1 MDKTLYCSSSFPV
14 RRIFCI
20 FLETDGTDVMKN
32 TNEKMQSSDEGK
44 ELLPNEQND
53 NKVSDYPVLL
63 VVYSVIATAVLVFLL
78 WAFPNPFV
86 MLLPFFV
93 PKVIQIILKKEPP
106 PNQRDSKVIRL
117 ILLFSLFVCTIVST
131 LFFTD
136 STDTAL
142 GMRYAL
148 LCFNTVLGISVF
160 SRFSMPR
167 HWTVSVVVLYSV
179 QLIWVIERFLANP
192 GM

>member
-1 MDKTLYCSSSFPV
+1 
-14 RRIFCI
+14 
-20 FLETDGTDVMKN
+20 
-32 TNEKMQSSDEGK
+32 MQEHDNSK
-44 ELLPNEQND
+44 ELLQDEPNAN
-53 NKVSDYPVLL
+53 NMSDYPILL
-63 VVYSVIATAVLVFLL
+63 VIYSAIATATLVFLL
-78 WAFPNPFV
+78 WVFSNPFV

-93 PKVIQIILKKEPP
+93 PKLILAILKKESPP
-106 PNQRDSKVIRL
+106 SLRDSKVIRL

-131 LFFTD
+131 LFFAG
-136 STDTAL
+136 STDAAF

-160 SRFSMPR
+160 FRFSMPR

>member
-1 MDKTLYCSSSFPV
+1 MQKEDGAKD
-14 RRIFCI
+14 
-20 FLETDGTDVMKN
+20 FLPD
-32 TNEKMQSSDEGK
+32 
-44 ELLPNEQND
+44 EQNAD
-53 NKVSDYPVLL
+53 KVSDYPAVL
-63 VVYSVIATAVLVFLL
+63 VIYSAIATAALVFLL
-78 WAFPNPFV
+78 WVFPNPFI
-86 MLLPFFV
+86 MLLPFFIPV
-93 PKVIQIILKKEPP
+93 LILTILKKESPP
-106 PNQRDSKVIRL
+106 SLRDSKVIRL

-131 LFFTD
+131 LFFAG
-136 STDTAL
+136 STDAAF

-160 SRFSMPR
+160 FRFSMPR